1 LEECGS
7 RLWFVSVSSSAI
19 LGLLGKELIL
29 RLSFISRLTGAV
41 VLAAFAL
48 PMAAQYTDRAA
59 YEELG
64 GVKEFARRRA
74 ELGKQCKT
82 GQVLLFARTA
92 EPETSHYREDNDFYY
107 YTGVADPGS
116 AVLIDCATG
125 NAMLLEPE
133 QSKRE
138 IQYMGSNV
146 LSLPEEER
154 DKFGFASVGP
164 IMTLD
169 RMLAGMYGS
178 KETDLWLRLG
188 FADAADGARGETGQK
203 YVDEYQ
209 NPYGETLPRDR
220 EIIKKIR
227 ERYPLARL
235 HDITPAID
243 AMRIIKTP
251 QEIEILRRNGK
262 ISAEGQ
268 RRAMAKVKP
277 GMFEYEVESEALYWY
292 RKAGAQGVAYTA
304 IVGSGANG
312 NAWHYSSN
320 RKKMGSNEVVVFDYA
335 ADLNQL
341 TMDITRTFST
351 SGKFTPEQAKWYRV
365 DLAVQKAIIAMLNP
379 GNTYEQALEAGMKIL
394 RDAKV
399 EEAGGQIFPGFPG
412 HYVGMAVHDVGGPL
426 RGPIKAG
433 HVVTV
438 EPIIEFPKQQM
449 HFRVEDTVLVTEN
462 GPEILTGGV
471 PKEMAEVERLVGSE
485 AK

>member
-1 LEECGS
+1 M
-7 RLWFVSVSSSAI
+7 
-19 LGLLGKELIL
+19 
-29 RLSFISRLTGAV
+29 TV

-48 PMAAQYTDRAA
+48 PLAAQYTDRAA
-59 YEELG
+59 FEELG
-64 GVKEFARRRA
+64 GAKEFARRRA

-82 GQVLLFARTA
+82 GQVLLFARTG
-92 EPETSHYREDNDFYY
+92 EQETAHYREDNDFYY
-107 YTGVADPGS
+107 YTGIADPES

-125 NAMLLEPE
+125 RAMLMEPE

-146 LSLPEEER
+146 LSLAEAER
-154 DKFGFASVGP
+154 DKFGFASVMS
-164 IMTLD
+164 ITMLD
-169 RMLAGMYGS
+169 RMLAGIFGS

-188 FADAADGARGETGQK
+188 YPDAADNARGETGQS
-203 YVDEYQ
+203 YVDTYQ
-209 NPYGETLPRDR
+209 NPYGPTLPQDR

-227 ERYPLARL
+227 DRYPLARL

-243 AMRIIKTP
+243 SMRIIKTP
-251 QEIEILRRNGK
+251 QEIDILRRNGK
-262 ISAEGQ
+262 ISADGQ
-268 RRAMAKVKP
+268 RRAIARVKP
-277 GMFEYEVESEALYWY
+277 GMFEYEVESEALYWF
-292 RKAGAQGVAYTA
+292 RKSGAQGVAYTA

-320 RKKMGSNEVVVFDYA
+320 RKKMGPNEIVVFDYA
-335 ADLNQL
+335 ADLDQL

-351 SGKFTPEQAKWYRV
+351 SGKFTPEQAKWYEV
-365 DLAVQKAIIAMLNP
+365 DLAVQKAMIAMLKP

-394 RDAKV
+394 RDAKI

-412 HYVGMAVHDVGGPL
+412 HYVGMAVHDVGGAL
-426 RGPIKAG
+426 HGPIKAG

-449 HFRVEDTVLVTEN
+449 HFRIEDTVLVTEN
-462 GPEILTGGV
+462 GPEILSSGV
-471 PKEMAEVERLVGSE
+471 PKEMADVENLVGSE